1 MFERG
6 QVVHLMVPGEAQG
19 RHLHRGVVEEVA
31 ADRVACSFED
41 KMFALN
47 LGSEVVLYSSHN
59 GKFLQCGGELSVIT
73 DVNDKEIY
81 NFTLAGEAHSAE
93 TRESFRILIVTEEIF
108 ATVADYP
115 RSRLV
120 DISAEG
126 FGIVLKAM
134 LSPGVSLPVTIHS
147 GEDSYSGRA
156 RVQTAKEL
164 DNGTFRYGML
174 VYESGS
180 PLRKGLTKITNDIQR
195 ARLKRIS
202 RVA

>member
-6 QVVHLMVPGEAQG
+6 QIVHLLVPGESQG

-41 KMFALN
+41 KLFSLN
-47 LGSEVVLYSSHN
+47 LGSEVVLYSNHN

-81 NFTLAGEAHSAE
+81 NFALQGEARSAE

-108 ATVADYP
+108 ATLADYP

-126 FGIVLKAM
+126 FGVILKATF
-134 LSPGVSLPVTIHS
+134 SPGVTISVTITS
-147 GEDSYSGRA
+147 GDDSYAGRV
-156 RVQTAKEL
+156 RVQTIKEL
-164 DNGTFRYGML
+164 DNGMIRYGL
-174 VYESGS
+174 LAYEPGS
-180 PLRKGLTKITNDIQR
+180 PLRKGLQKLTNDIQR
-195 ARLKRIS
+195 SRLKRIS